1 MGDGAGNKWGCVWFF
16 LFSVITTGY
25 RDAGYGHYQCHEQ
38 QRLRHML
45 QPPSNV
51 LDCDNNIS
59 RNQCRVHMLCTFAS
73 LDFTYYLLVLSCRN
87 AFFLRPFFSLVTVY
101 FLETPFSI
109 FDQLVV
115 YLNLCLNLF
124 FAWILLHILLEGYLI
139 ITWSDLHH
147 SLRTVKWEKRT
158 LRSIKLAT
166 ELDVLDTS
174 KFKKFSRTIFR
185 SWVVTWNCL

>member
-1 MGDGAGNKWGCVWFF
+1 MQWEMEQGINGGVCDFF

-38 QRLRHML
+38 QRLSHML

-59 RNQCRVHMLCTFAS
+59 RNQCRVHTLCTFAS

-124 FAWILLHILLEGYLI
+124 FRLNFASYITRRLLDHYLI
-139 ITWSDLHH
+139 
-147 SLRTVKWEKRT
+147 
-158 LRSIKLAT
+158 
-166 ELDVLDTS
+166 
-174 KFKKFSRTIFR
+174 
-185 SWVVTWNCL
+185 